1 MSLERLQLSTVIFC
15 FLSLPAGAQFA
26 ATAPP
31 IVEQQPLQASDTAQL
46 DALLTA
52 VHPPFTFR
60 EDDEISVHITQIPD
74 YLTKQRVADDGTIV
88 FPLIGKVMVQGLT
101 VQQLQSVIAS
111 KLEDGGMV
119 RHPQVVVVADSLPSN
134 IVTVSGQV
142 ARPGNFPAFGKLTL
156 MDYLSAAGGI
166 LEFVPNGTTAV
177 DTTGSLLITL
187 IRPGLPSPVV
197 IPLDPNPSSGRYG
210 RIPIFPGD
218 EIRVAKVGTV
228 YAVGALKAQ
237 GAFPLKNSG
246 QTTVMQLIALS
257 GGIGYEADAT
267 DSRIVRRNGAN
278 KVLIAVDVRKI
289 MKGQAPDMALQS
301 DDILFVP
308 TNQLKAAIKGGGSN
322 LIVSLASAYLYAAR

>member
-1 MSLERLQLSTVIFC
+1 LKLIFATTVIFC
-15 FLSLPAGAQFA
+15 SVSLPAGAQFA
-26 ATAPP
+26 ATASPA
-31 IVEQQPLQASDTAQL
+31 IEQQPLQASDTAQL

-52 VHPPFTFR
+52 AHPVFTFR
-60 EDDEISVHITQIPD
+60 ADDVITVHVTQILD
-74 YLTKQRVADDGTIV
+74 YLTRQRVSDDGTIV

-111 KLEDGGMV
+111 KLEEGELV
-119 RHPQVVVVADSLPSN
+119 RHPQVVVVAESLPSI

-142 ARPGNFPAFGKLTL
+142 AKPGNFPAFGNLTL

-166 LEFVPNGTTAV
+166 LEIVPNGATAF

-197 IPLDPNPSSGRYG
+197 IPLNPNPASGRYG

-228 YAVGALKAQ
+228 YAVGALKTQ
-237 GAFPLKNSG
+237 GAYPLKNSG

-267 DSRIVRRNGAN
+267 DSRIVRSQGDA
-278 KVLIAVDVRKI
+278 KVLIAVNVHKI
-289 MKGQAPDMALQS
+289 MQGKAPDMALQS
-301 DDILFVP
+301 DDILFIP

-322 LIVSLASAYLYAAR
+322 LVVSLASAYLYASR